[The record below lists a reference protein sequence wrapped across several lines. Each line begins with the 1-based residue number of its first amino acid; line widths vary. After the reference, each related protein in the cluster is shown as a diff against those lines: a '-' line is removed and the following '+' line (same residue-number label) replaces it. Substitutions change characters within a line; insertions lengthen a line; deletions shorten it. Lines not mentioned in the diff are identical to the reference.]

1 MGAVAELEQVIG
13 GVADRVGPAVVR
25 IGQGPGRGSGVVI
38 REGLVLTNAH
48 NLRGPQTTVTF
59 GEGDGSR
66 SVTGQVRGVDVDSD
80 MAVIEADTT
89 GLSPVEWATAG
100 PPRLGTLVVALA
112 RTAAGLRVTSGQVSS
127 VAGEFRGPR
136 GRRITGSVEHTAPM
150 GRGSSGGPLVDAEGH
165 LLGINTNRLT
175 EGFYLAVPADAA
187 LREKVDGLARGESPH
202 RRHLGV
208 GLAPS
213 HVARRLRRS
222 VGLPE
227 RDGLLVRVVE
237 DDSPAARAGI
247 RGGDLLVATGGTPL
261 TSADQLY
268 DALDQLGDT
277 ASLLI
282 TVVRGAEELS
292 VTVTFADGTEA
303 AREEGSA

>member
-1 MGAVAELEQVIG
+1 
-13 GVADRVGPAVVR
+13 VR

-38 REGLVLTNAH
+38 GDGLILTNAH

-59 GEGDGSR
+59 GEGAGSR
-66 SVTGQVRGVDVDSD
+66 SVTGQIRGVDVDSD
-80 MAVIEADTT
+80 MAVIEADTG
-89 GLSPVEWATAG
+89 GLSPVEWAAAG
-100 PPRLGTLVVALA
+100 PNRLGALVVALA
-112 RTAAGLRVTSGQVSS
+112 RTAGGLRVTAGQVSS
-127 VAGEFRGPR
+127 VASEFRGPR

-187 LREKVDGLARGESPH
+187 LREKVDGLTRGESPH

-268 DALDQLGDT
+268 DALDQLDDA
-277 ASLLI
+277 ASLLF

-292 VTVTFADGTEA
+292 VTVTFADGTDT

>member
-1 MGAVAELEQVIG
+1 MGAVQELEQVIG
-13 GVADRVGPAVVR
+13 AIADRVGPAVVR
-25 IGQGPGRGSGVVI
+25 IGQGPGRGSGVVVAD
-38 REGLVLTNAH
+38 GLVLTNAH
-48 NLRGPQTTVTF
+48 NIRGPQTTVTF
-59 GEGDGSR
+59 GEGSGSR
-66 SVTGQVRGVDVDSD
+66 SVTGQVRGIDVDSD
-80 MAVIEADTT
+80 MAVIEADTA
-89 GLSPVEWATAG
+89 GLSPVVWAADG
-100 PPRLGTLVVALA
+100 PSRLGSLVVALA
-112 RTAAGLRVTSGQVSS
+112 RTGGGLRVTAGQVSS

-150 GRGSSGGPLVDAEGH
+150 GRGSSGGPLVDAEGR
-165 LLGINTNRLT
+165 LVAINTNRLT

-187 LREKVDGLARGESPH
+187 LRDKVDGLGRGESPH

-237 DDSPAARAGI
+237 DDSPAGRAGI
-247 RGGDLLVATGGTPL
+247 RSGDLLVAAGETAL
-261 TSADQLY
+261 TTADQLY
-268 DALDQLGDT
+268 DALDQVDESG
-277 ASLLI
+277 SLLL
-282 TVVRGAEELS
+282 TVVRGVDELS
-292 VTVTFADGTEA
+292 VTVTFAEGAEG